1 MEGQLTQDPTGITA
15 DPATQSTPPAYAHTA
30 SPSPAPTQVP
40 YANEDVFA
48 PDGKKWK
55 DKYHGAQGYVK
66 QKEAG
71 WLADKGSQEAQLE
84 TLRQTIAER
93 DATIAS
99 LTGQVSSLTETSGTI
114 PALQEEIATL
124 KLDAA
129 RAGKYQVAMRYPTLL
144 SLRAEEEVPLPE
156 GQEGTTKVVTNPV
169 LDLIESSGLD
179 SVQLELTLKRMVAAM
194 SAPGIQMPT
203 APTTVS
209 PAVPTPVEPVVGDDK
224 AAWIAK
230 AKAAQARVNS
240 GDLAAMGDFEEASLK
255 IRELQVRAASGK

>member
-1 MEGQLTQDPTGITA
+1 V
-15 DPATQSTPPAYAHTA
+15 
-30 SPSPAPTQVP
+30 PTQAP

-71 WLADKGSQEAQLE
+71 WLTDKGSLDAQVE
-84 TLRQTIAER
+84 TLRQTTAER

-99 LTGQVSSLTETSGTI
+99 LTGRVSSLTETSGTI
-114 PALQEEIATL
+114 PALQEEIAKL

-129 RAGKYQVAMRYPTLL
+129 KASKYQVAMRYPTLL
-144 SLRAEEEVPLPE
+144 SLRVEEEVPLPE

-179 SVQLELTLKRMVAAM
+179 SVQLELTLRRMVAAM
-194 SAPGIQMPT
+194 SVPGVQLPAT
-203 APTTVS
+203 PTTVS
-209 PAVPTPVEPVVGDDK
+209 PAVPAPVEPIAGDDK

-230 AKAAQARVNS
+230 ARDAQARVNS
-240 GDLAAMGDFEEASLK
+240 GSVDAWKDFEKATQK
-255 IRELQVRAASGK
+255 IRELEVQAAAK